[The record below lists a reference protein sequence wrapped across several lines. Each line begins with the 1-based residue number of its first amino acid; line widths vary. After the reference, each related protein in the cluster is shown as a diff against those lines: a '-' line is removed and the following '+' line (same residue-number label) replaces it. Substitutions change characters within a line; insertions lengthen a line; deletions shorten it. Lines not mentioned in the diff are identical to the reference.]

1 MARLDKIHDKV
12 KNALIKD
19 GWTITHDPFAIQFE
33 ELDLYVDLAAERVF
47 AAERADEKIAV
58 EIKSFLLP
66 SKVQDFKLALGQ
78 YELYKEYMKVL
89 TPDRKLFLAIGKHIF
104 KTFFQK
110 KAVQF
115 IINHKQLPLIIVNL
129 EMEEIVEWIN

>member
-58 EIKSFLLP
+58 EIKSFCFRQRCRILNSRLDNTNFT
-66 SKVQDFKLALGQ
+66 KN
-78 YELYKEYMKVL
+78 
-89 TPDRKLFLAIGKHIF
+89 I
-104 KTFFQK
+104 
-110 KAVQF
+110 
-115 IINHKQLPLIIVNL
+115 
-129 EMEEIVEWIN
+129 